1 MHAEAL
7 LELMKTFIQ
16 DFEESGPSHFL
27 ALQCSNLT
35 RRLGRAMAYPKNL
48 TFN

>member
-35 RRLGRAMAYPKNL
+35 KAAGESYGIS
-48 TFN
+48 